1 MVGTSKKIIPVS
13 EELLEWIDQHRGD
26 LDRDEFIGLCIDL
39 ALDGQG
45 SDADDTEDEVVCVIP
60 GGSQAGVRGPLRDLP
75 RQRYGPLP
83 PHRPATP
90 QLTGQDTLPGATDAY
105 PLRASPDVEYE
116 YYYEDEEESKPQEDL
131 LPLGW
136 WVPALLL
143 FGFGDTLTSALVFA
157 KGGVEAN
164 PIMAFALSLPGG
176 LWSFALVKIMAMAG
190 LMLVSVR
197 APTAL
202 RWLVPAATA
211 AVGSALIWWNVLTFL
226 RMN

>member
-1 MVGTSKKIIPVS
+1 MVVTNKKIIPVS
-13 EELLEWIDQHRGD
+13 EELLEWIDLHRGD

-39 ALDGQG
+39 ALDGQNPEE
-45 SDADDTEDEVVCVIP
+45 DEPDDEVVCVIP
-60 GGSQAGVRGPLRDLP
+60 GGSLARTRGSLRDLP
-75 RQRYGPLP
+75 RQRHGPLP
-83 PHRPATP
+83 PHRPAGP
-90 QLTGQDTLPGATDAY
+90 QLAAEAVLPGAGAHAV
-105 PLRASPDVEYE
+105 RALPDEEYE

-136 WVPALLL
+136 WIPALLL

-164 PIMAFALSLPGG
+164 PVMAFALSLPGG

-197 APTAL
+197 APAAL

-211 AVGSALIWWNVLTFL
+211 AMGSALVWWNVLTFL